1 MRIVPWL
8 VAGVVSAGACSG
20 CHRPT
25 EPAQKASPA
34 AVGTGSAAAPGPATL
49 ANGQPRVPTVVP
61 KLVTTMAHD
70 RDSFTQGLAFW
81 EGRLFEGTGMYGE
94 SLVHE
99 IDPRTG
105 SEIRKVPDDALFFG
119 EGITV
124 FHDEL
129 YQLTWREHECVVY
142 DADTL
147 HKKRVLAYDGEGW
160 GLTNDGESLIT
171 SDGSSTLSY
180 RDPETFRVE
189 KLLPVSYEGEP
200 LLELNELEMIRGEIW
215 ANVWQT
221 DFIVRISPE
230 NGRVVGRLD
239 LSGLQS
245 FGEKSP
251 DADDVLNG
259 IAFDERSGRILVTG
273 KRWKRVFEIEVP

>member
-8 VAGVVSAGACSG
+8 IAGVVSAGACGG
-20 CHRPT
+20 CHRDS

-34 AVGTGSAAAPGPATL
+34 ATASAGSPTL
-49 ANGQPRVPTVVP
+49 ANGRPRVPTVVP
-61 KLVTTMAHD
+61 QIVTSMAHGHGW
-70 RDSFTQGLAFW
+70 FTQGLAFW

-99 IDPRTG
+99 LDPHTG
-105 SEIRKVPDDALFFG
+105 SEMRKVPDDALLFG

-147 HKKRVLAYDGEGW
+147 HPKRTLAYDGEGW

-189 KLLPVSYEGEP
+189 KVLPVTYEGEP
-200 LLELNELEMIRGEIW
+200 LLELNELEMVRGEIW

-221 DFIVRISPE
+221 DFIVRISPK
-230 NGRVVGRLD
+230 NGHVVGRLD
-239 LSGLQS
+239 LSGIQS
-245 FGEKSP
+245 FEEKSRDP
-251 DADDVLNG
+251 DDVLNG

-273 KRWKRVFEIEVP
+273 KRWKRVFEIGVGP